1 MAKHIGKRLLQFIP
15 VLIGITLLTFVLLQ
29 LAPGDPATSRLAA
42 GGITPTAEALAK
54 TRHEMGLDKPV
65 VIQYVDWIK
74 DMLTGNFGNSYI
86 TDQPVS
92 KLIADALPYTLRMAF
107 LSMIFALL
115 ISIPTGIYTAAHKD
129 SFGDSIARGF
139 SFIGNA
145 LPNFIIAIFL
155 LYVFSYKLAII
166 PILSVTEIRGM
177 ILPTVTL
184 ALVMSSRFIRQIR
197 AATLDELSKDYVVG
211 LRARGISERDILYKN
226 VLKNIMVTLITIVGF
241 SMGSL
246 LGGTVVVETIFNWPG
261 LGDMAME
268 AISRRDYPVV
278 QGFVVWMSIM
288 YMVINLITDISYTWF
303 NPKIKEI

>member
-1 MAKHIGKRLLQFIP
+1 M
-15 VLIGITLLTFVLLQ
+15 
-29 LAPGDPATSRLAA
+29 
-42 GGITPTAEALAK
+42 
-54 TRHEMGLDKPV
+54 
-65 VIQYVDWIK
+65 
-74 DMLTGNFGNSYI
+74 
-86 TDQPVS
+86 
-92 KLIADALPYTLRMAF
+92 
-107 LSMIFALL
+107 
-115 ISIPTGIYTAAHKD
+115 
-129 SFGDSIARGF
+129 
-139 SFIGNA
+139 
-145 LPNFIIAIFL
+145 
-155 LYVFSYKLAII
+155 
-166 PILSVTEIRGM
+166 
-177 ILPTVTL
+177 PTVTL